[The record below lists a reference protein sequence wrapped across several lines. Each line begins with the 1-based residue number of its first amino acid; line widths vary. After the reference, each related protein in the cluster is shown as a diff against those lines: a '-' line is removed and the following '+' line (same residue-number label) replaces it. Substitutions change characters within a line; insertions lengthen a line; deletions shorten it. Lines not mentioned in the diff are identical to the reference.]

1 MKELKINISKDFSKY
16 IGGRERKISKFSGED
31 FRERFLDE
39 GFEAYDKITIDID
52 GVLGYPWDFLD
63 EVFGTMARRHGP
75 EKVWEKIQLVSQHS
89 AHVVEK
95 ITYIIDHSKKEETL
109 K

>member
-1 MKELKINISKDFSKY
+1 MKELKINISKDYNK
-16 IGGRERKISKFSGED
+16 ILGGREKKISEFSGED

-39 GFEAYDKITIDID
+39 GFNIYDRITIELD

-63 EVFGTMARRHGP
+63 EVFGTMARRHGA
-75 EKVWEKIQLVSQHS
+75 ETVWGKINLVSQHS

-95 ITYIIDHSKKEETL
+95 ITYIINHSRKE
-109 K
+109 KMPD